1 MYKRSKYGCLSG
13 TLQQG
18 KGTKNHFIYGIT
30 QEQLV
35 QASRGNGHFRWKR
48 RVLNQGLGSQRVIK
62 YIFIFILCIVILINK
77 FKD

>member
-1 MYKRSKYGCLSG
+1 MYKRSKYGRLSG

-18 KGTKNHFIYGIT
+18 QGTKNHFIYGIA

-35 QASRGNGHFRWKR
+35 QASRGHGHFRRKR

-62 YIFIFILCIVILINK
+62 YIFIFILSSMYLCK
-77 FKD
+77 